1 MNKWIKFITAHT
13 LIIAEGLQQPQLT
26 KRWLSSKLKRSVKS
40 VLETIYLYI
49 WPYTPNYFARES
61 YGLTIEN
68 YGWEAQ
74 WNQATVAILGVNP
87 GVIIDGCRLDSF
99 TSLLA
104 PPPTPSP
111 TLSTAALLS
120 RSRMDENQEP
130 FSHKVF
136 STTVFYGNDLV
147 YFLIIFLST
156 HRGCTLDA
164 PLMKRN

>member
-13 LIIAEGLQQPQLT
+13 NIIAQGLQQPQLT

-40 VLETIYLYI
+40 VLETIYQYI

-104 PPPTPSP
+104 PQPTPSP
-111 TLSTAALLS
+111 TLSTTVLL
-120 RSRMDENQEP
+120 SRMDENQEP

-136 STTVFYGNDLV
+136 SSTVFYGNDLV
-147 YFLIIFLST
+147 LFYFLIIFFSI

-164 PLMKRN
+164 PQVAC

>member
-13 LIIAEGLQQPQLT
+13 NIIAQGLQQPQLT

-40 VLETIYLYI
+40 ILETIYLFI
-49 WPYTPNYFARES
+49 WPYTPNYLARES

-104 PPPTPSP
+104 FPPPPSP

-120 RSRMDENQEP
+120 LMDENQEP

-136 STTVFYGNDLV
+136 SSTVFYGNDH
-147 YFLIIFLST
+147 YFLIIFFQLIAIA
-156 HRGCTLDA
+156 L
-164 PLMKRN
+164 

>member
-1 MNKWIKFITAHT
+1 MVEFKIKKIG
-13 LIIAEGLQQPQLT
+13 EKYP
-26 KRWLSSKLKRSVKS
+26 K
-40 VLETIYLYI
+40 TIYLFI

-104 PPPTPSP
+104 PQPTPSP
-111 TLSTAALLS
+111 TLSTTVLL
-120 RSRMDENQEP
+120 SRMDENQEP

-136 STTVFYGNDLV
+136 SSTVFYGNDLV
-147 YFLIIFLST
+147 LFYF
-156 HRGCTLDA
+156 
-164 PLMKRN
+164 

>member
-104 PPPTPSP
+104 PPSPPRPPSSP
-111 TLSTAALLS
+111 WRYWASWTKTRNRFPIRSSHLRFSMGMTL
-120 RSRMDENQEP
+120 
-130 FSHKVF
+130 
-136 STTVFYGNDLV
+136 FY
-147 YFLIIFLST
+147 FIF
-156 HRGCTLDA
+156 
-164 PLMKRN
+164 